1 MRVGFVMG
9 GGGNLGA
16 LQVGMLRALAERS
29 ITPSIVVGC
38 SVGALNGAA
47 YCQEPTL
54 AGIAKLEELWHSL
67 DGKDVLPTGWVP
79 TAVQLARRG
88 DAIHTLAGLRRV
100 IESIL
105 TVEQFE
111 ELAIPLHCVATA
123 LVEAREEWFTTGSI
137 ADAIVASSAIPAIYP
152 PVDIDGVQYIDG
164 AVVNEIPISRAL
176 ECGARRIYVLHVGS
190 FDRPRPT
197 PRRPLDM
204 AVQAYWIAR
213 HHRFK
218 RELAAL
224 PPGIE
229 AVVLPT
235 GDPPTMRFNDF
246 TRSEELVTNAYEAS
260 VAALDALTSAAS

>member
-137 ADAIVASSAIPAIYP
+137 ADAIVASSAARGGSMCSMSGASIGPGRRRGVRSTWPSRRTGSPATTASSASSRHCRRVSRRWSSP
-152 PVDIDGVQYIDG
+152 P
-164 AVVNEIPISRAL
+164 AT
-176 ECGARRIYVLHVGS
+176 RR
-190 FDRPRPT
+190 
-197 PRRPLDM
+197 
-204 AVQAYWIAR
+204 
-213 HHRFK
+213 
-218 RELAAL
+218 
-224 PPGIE
+224 
-229 AVVLPT
+229 
-235 GDPPTMRFNDF
+235 
-246 TRSEELVTNAYEAS
+246 
-260 VAALDALTSAAS
+260 